1 MFFASGMPYNE
12 KDVAMRISTFVFPD
26 QPAPTGL
33 CSKWNDFLRFLIQ
46 ETNLCLREKN
56 SFAGSPAVNLTGV
69 TKQCIHRRFRESLH
83 WFSRGSSQILVEL
96 RNWNPEEQAPL
107 AFILLNTYK
116 WFHRLGGLALERR
129 VFSRAQPP
137 GPVGCR
143 GLWTSVSPLQS
154 YMEVSCP
161 RSFKNLFR
169 SDQSVRLKKSVTIPL
184 ILG

>member
-69 TKQCIHRRFRESLH
+69 MK
-83 WFSRGSSQILVEL
+83 
-96 RNWNPEEQAPL
+96 
-107 AFILLNTYK
+107 
-116 WFHRLGGLALERR
+116 
-129 VFSRAQPP
+129 
-137 GPVGCR
+137 
-143 GLWTSVSPLQS
+143 
-154 YMEVSCP
+154 
-161 RSFKNLFR
+161 
-169 SDQSVRLKKSVTIPL
+169 
-184 ILG
+184 